1 VPLPTREVAA
11 ARRSPAPH
19 APKLLLPAVPV
30 ADFHRQNG
38 ARPVPATSSLA
49 GDNRAPASRS
59 AR

>member
-19 APKLLLPAVPV
+19 APKSPLPAV
-30 ADFHRQNG
+30 ADFERHKG

-49 GDNRAPASRS
+49 GDNRAPASQS